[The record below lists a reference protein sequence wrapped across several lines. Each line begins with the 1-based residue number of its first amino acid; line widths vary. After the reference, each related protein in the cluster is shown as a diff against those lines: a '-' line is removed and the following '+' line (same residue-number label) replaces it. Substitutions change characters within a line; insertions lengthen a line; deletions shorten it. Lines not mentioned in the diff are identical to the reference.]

1 MGKLKAFFDRGRKW
15 NLLFTSRNPNSPG
28 RSDSSSDLLNWEEY
42 DPTKRRFLFIGIGTN
57 Y

>member
-15 NLLFTSRNPNSPG
+15 NLLFTSRNPNSPEW
-28 RSDSSSDLLNWEEY
+28 SDSSSDLLNWEEY